1 MGTLGGGNGGG
12 RPPDNGGQPEGL
24 PDLPPEWGTVVV
36 PDDPAALAREAEEV
50 RRQLRRLSRRNR
62 WRRRFGLPLLPP
74 GTTQPSLGL
83 PLMIMTI
90 AVVATLTSLFA
101 VTWPGRTGRVPV
113 DPGASSVPATRHP
126 VPNLALTD
134 STGSL
139 VRLPDVVPAVIL
151 LIDGCA
157 CAELVAATA
166 KASAPGV
173 TVLTVDR
180 TAPSRA
186 SAPAASDPAAG
197 PQTGPAPAP
206 VRALADPEGRLRAA
220 LKLGQPAG
228 GVAAGIALVGR
239 DGMLVHTLPA
249 ARTVDDF
256 RTHLATL
263 G

>member
-1 MGTLGGGNGGG
+1 MGTLGDGNGGG

-24 PDLPPEWGTVVV
+24 PGLPPEWGTVVV
-36 PDDPAALAREAEEV
+36 PDDPAALADEAEEV
-50 RRQLRRLSRRNR
+50 RRQLRRLGRRNR

-74 GTTQPSLGL
+74 SATQPSLGL
-83 PLMIMTI
+83 PLLIMAI
-90 AVVATLTSLFA
+90 AVLATLTSLFA
-101 VTWPGRTGRVPV
+101 VTWPGRTGRAPT
-113 DPGASSVPATRHP
+113 DLDTSSAPARRP
-126 VPNLALTD
+126 VPDLSLTD
-134 STGSL
+134 STGAL

-157 CAELVAATA
+157 CADLVAATA
-166 KASAPGV
+166 RASAPGI
-173 TVLTVDR
+173 TVLAVDR
-180 TAPSRA
+180 TAPPPA
-186 SAPAASDPAAG
+186 SDPAASDPAA
-197 PQTGPAPAP
+197 GPAPAP

-228 GVAAGIALVGR
+228 AAGIALVGR

-249 ARTVDDF
+249 ARAVDDF